1 MSENNTYD
9 EPLEPVDADE
19 PDEFVASSVGMFE
32 DEDESYLVDEP
43 RLWDGDTGNMDA
55 KPRNALV
62 ALLKKAFVSSDDV
75 EWKALLQHRG
85 AIATNLSNL
94 YFNLVIDER
103 AEVAY
108 ASPARTA
115 DNPFR
120 TLVRDAPNN
129 REETLLLL
137 FLRERFRA
145 GTASG
150 EAHVFTDGIA
160 MYDYVKR
167 FRPDSAHDQVGDEK
181 RVTNAIA
188 GFVKDGL
195 LVKTA
200 DDGRYRVHRAIE
212 ALLPM
217 TRLNQLLGA
226 FQRLQS
232 GEPEEPETYGGKHA
246 APEEVLE
253 APEDDEEPEQRGVFA
268 DTDEES
274 P

>member
-1 MSENNTYD
+1 MSEHYRTEGPDDSN
-9 EPLEPVDADE
+9 EFDAPSIGAFD
-19 PDEFVASSVGMFE
+19 DE
-32 DEDESYLVDEP
+32 DEESYLVDEP

-75 EWKALLQHRG
+75 EWKALLQHRD
-85 AIATNLSNL
+85 AVATNLSNL

-120 TLVRDAPNN
+120 TLVRDAPNS

-137 FLRERFRA
+137 FLRERFRV

-150 EAHVFTDGIA
+150 EAHVFTDGVA
-160 MYDYVKR
+160 MFDYVQR
-167 FRPDSAHDQVGDEK
+167 FRPDSATDRVGDEK

-188 GFVKDGL
+188 GLVKDGL
-195 LVKTA
+195 LMKTN
-200 DDGRYRVHRAIE
+200 DEGRFRVHRAIE
-212 ALLPM
+212 ALLPV
-217 TRLNQLLGA
+217 TRLNQLLEA
-226 FQRLQS
+226 FRRLQS
-232 GEPEEPETYGGKHA
+232 GEPLEADDYAGKHA
-246 APEEVLE
+246 APEEVLD
-253 APEDDEEPEQRGVFA
+253 ATDEDDEVEQRGDSG
-268 DTDEES
+268 DTYEE
-274 P
+274 PA